1 MVDIPLGAVDPFKN
15 IIQQNWFTFT
25 GTMTTEQTSILDRST
40 VYVQSIYDE
49 HKNQPLFY
57 HNWQHTEMVLA
68 AAKDII
74 SHTEAVDESEATC
87 ILLAVV
93 FHDVGFTKDKD
104 NHESISAEI
113 AGNYL
118 SDQGLETASI
128 EHVQRLIMATQM
140 GHSPIDL
147 SEQIIRDADLAH
159 LANED
164 YLSSTFIGLLKEI
177 NASREEPYS
186 NEEWAKMC
194 ISFMEEH
201 QYLSDYAKANYS
213 AKKKQNLALIETMLK
228 DESTSPP
235 VRKKAKKKK
244 RKSKKV
250 ANDKPEKGIETMF
263 RVALRNHLNL
273 SRIADNKA
281 NTLISVNGII
291 ISIVISALFPKMDS
305 NPFLIYPGISL
316 TTFSILTIITAI
328 LSTIPK
334 ATGGVVTREQ
344 VGRKEG
350 NLIFFGNFHN
360 MSLDDYEW
368 AVDELMNDKEYLY
381 KNLTR
386 DLYFLGKVLNRKYT
400 LLRYSYY
407 LFVTGLVVSIFFFF
421 LSMRGIMA

>member
-1 MVDIPLGAVDPFKN
+1 
-15 IIQQNWFTFT
+15 
-25 GTMTTEQTSILDRST
+25 MTTENTNVLDRSIA
-40 VYVQSIYDE
+40 YVQSIYDE

-74 SHTEAVDESEATC
+74 DHTSEINEQDGTC

-93 FHDVGFTKDKD
+93 FHDVGFTKDKE
-104 NHESISAEI
+104 NHEAISAEI

-118 SDQGLETASI
+118 SDQGMEKEAI
-128 EHVQRLIMATQM
+128 EHVQQLIMATKMKYEPQN
-140 GHSPIDL
+140 L
-147 SEQIIRDADLAH
+147 SEQVIRDADLAH

-177 NASREEPYS
+177 NASREEPFS

-194 ISFMEEH
+194 VTFMGEH
-201 QYLSDYAKANYS
+201 QYLSPYAKANYS
-213 AKKKQNLALIETMLK
+213 AKKEKNLALIETMLK
-228 DESTSPP
+228 EDTLVQS
-235 VRKKAKKKK
+235 VRPKVKKKKKKAKKTE
-244 RKSKKV
+244 
-250 ANDKPEKGIETMF
+250 ADKPEKGIETMF

-334 ATGGVVTREQ
+334 ATNGVVTREE
-344 VGRKEG
+344 VSRKEG

-368 AVDELMNDKEYLY
+368 AVDELMNDREYLY
-381 KNLTR
+381 KSLTR
-386 DLYFLGKVLNRKYT
+386 DLFFLGKVLNRKYT

-407 LFVTGLVVSIFFFF
+407 LFVTGLVISIFFFF